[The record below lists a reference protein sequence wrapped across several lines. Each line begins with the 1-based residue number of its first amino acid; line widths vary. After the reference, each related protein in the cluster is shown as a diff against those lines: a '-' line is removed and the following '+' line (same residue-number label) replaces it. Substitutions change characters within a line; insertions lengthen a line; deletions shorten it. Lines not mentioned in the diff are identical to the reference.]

1 MVRIYNIIGRE
12 NVSLKVL
19 KYQNTSVIGKLNCV
33 ELTTELENIKGVGAV
48 SAEKLQSAGL
58 VCVGDIINYYPRRYD
73 DYSRLTKVS
82 NLDLGKVSLQVRL
95 SQVKARYAR
104 RGLHITEAVAQD
116 DSGRV
121 RVVWFNQ
128 PYRSKSIRLDKE
140 YLLSGEYAFQAGRL
154 QIVNPSIELTGSVGL
169 HAGRIIPTY
178 SSKNKIN
185 SSLVRKVINKL
196 LPFISTLPEI
206 LPKQLIINAGLMPY
220 NEALAN
226 IHLPS
231 SQKQLKLAQER
242 LGFNE
247 LFVVMMAARQ
257 LKDNNLKAKALPV
270 KFIAEEAKKF
280 VKHLSF
286 TLTDAQRKCVWQI
299 YKDIGKQEPMNRL
312 IEGDV
317 GSGKTVIAAMA
328 ALMVSK
334 AKLQTA
340 IIAPT
345 ELLAQQHLQT
355 LTQLLSHS
363 TLKNHLSLLTGSMS
377 QKVKK
382 EIKRRLKN
390 NEISVLVGT
399 HALLQE
405 DVDWHKLG
413 LVVVDEQ
420 HRFGVQQRQK
430 LLLKAGHMPHV
441 LCLTATPIP
450 RSLALTV
457 YGELDVSV
465 IDESPSVRAGVD
477 TQIISPNSTNQMYD
491 QIIEQLKAGRQA
503 YIVCPLIQESEVLQ
517 AESALEMYKNVSQR
531 QLKEWRTGLLHGR
544 LKAEQKE
551 SVMQKFVNHEIDVL
565 VTTTVIE
572 VGVDVPNATV
582 MAIYSAD
589 RFGLAQ
595 LHQLRGRVG
604 RAQHKGTCYLV
615 MSDSSAPSKRITA
628 IAQTNDGFKLAEL
641 DLNLRGPGAIYGTR
655 QHGLLDLKIAQ
666 LTDAKLIA
674 KTRQAV
680 NDFINS
686 GENLLKY
693 KQIAAAVKQA
703 SKLTHLN

>member
-1 MVRIYNIIGRE
+1 
-12 NVSLKVL
+12 
-19 KYQNTSVIGKLNCV
+19 
-33 ELTTELENIKGVGAV
+33 
-48 SAEKLQSAGL
+48 
-58 VCVGDIINYYPRRYD
+58 
-73 DYSRLTKVS
+73 
-82 NLDLGKVSLQVRL
+82 
-95 SQVKARYAR
+95 
-104 RGLHITEAVAQD
+104 
-116 DSGRV
+116 
-121 RVVWFNQ
+121 
-128 PYRSKSIRLDKE
+128 
-140 YLLSGEYAFQAGRL
+140 
-154 QIVNPSIELTGSVGL
+154 
-169 HAGRIIPTY
+169 
-178 SSKNKIN
+178 
-185 SSLVRKVINKL
+185 
-196 LPFISTLPEI
+196 
-206 LPKQLIINAGLMPY
+206 
-220 NEALAN
+220 
-226 IHLPS
+226 
-231 SQKQLKLAQER
+231 
-242 LGFNE
+242 
-247 LFVVMMAARQ
+247 
-257 LKDNNLKAKALPV
+257 
-270 KFIAEEAKKF
+270 
-280 VKHLSF
+280 
-286 TLTDAQRKCVWQI
+286 
-299 YKDIGKQEPMNRL
+299 MNRL

-334 AKLQTA
+334 AQLQTA

-355 LTQLLSHS
+355 LTKLLTHS
-363 TLKNHLSLLTGSMS
+363 TLKNHLSLLTGSLS
-377 QKVKK
+377 QKSKK

-457 YGELDVSV
+457 YGELDISV
-465 IDESPSVRAGVD
+465 LDESPSIRAGVD

-517 AESALEMYKNVSQR
+517 AESALEMYKNVSQK

-544 LKAEQKE
+544 LKTEQKE
-551 SVMQKFVNHEIDVL
+551 SVMQKFANHEIDVL